1 MLKKGLKKFGDK
13 GEQATYKEMEQMHK
27 RTCFTPVLVKD
38 LTPEEKEKA
47 QRALCFLNK
56 KNDGTIK
63 ARTVYNGKPTREWLT
78 REDSSSPTAS
88 TEGVMLTAVVD
99 AKEERGVMSNN
110 VPNAFIQAHV
120 PEGKTKNGDERI
132 VMKITGKLVDVLIS
146 IAPEVYSGF
155 VVYENGK
162 KVLYVIVLRA
172 IYGMLISAMLW
183 YKKF

>member
-1 MLKKGLKKFGDK
+1 M
-13 GEQATYKEMEQMHK
+13 
-27 RTCFTPVLVKD
+27 KD
-38 LTPEEKEKA
+38 LTPKEKEKA

-63 ARTVYNGKPTREWLT
+63 ARTVYNGKPTQEWLT

-88 TEGVMLTAVVD
+88 TKGVMLTAVVD
-99 AKEERGVMSNN
+99 AKEERDVMSNN
-110 VPNAFIQAHV
+110 IPNAFIQAHV
-120 PEGKTKNGDERI
+120 PEGKTKNGNERI
-132 VMKITGKLVDVLIS
+132 EMKITGKLVNVLIS

-172 IYGMLISAMLW
+172 IYGMLISAMLLSLIHI
-183 YKKF
+183 